1 MRYTKELQENVCN
14 DIKYGLKPQE
24 CADKYKIP
32 VSVIMKWN
40 NLNMTEKKASEIA
53 LRKYQVEVSNAE
65 EAITNKL
72 TTYLDPDISDEDFF
86 KICEIINKPL
96 YIMAAEIVKKEREL
110 NPKEDTPLD
119 SEIISEITDKWVN
132 NTNLKKY
139 ARL

>member
-72 TTYLDPDISDEDFF
+72 TNYLDPDISDEDFF

>member
-32 VSVIMKWN
+32 LSVIMKWN